1 MAQDNWSDE
10 DLSGPKIDRR
20 TTLSL
25 LSAAGLGGIAGCLG
39 GDGDDGGG
47 DGSATGTE
55 GGGGSGGGTAT
66 EQGTA
71 PPENQKGGHLQAG
84 WFTGSIDVLD
94 PPYISVGQ
102 YFQVA
107 ANIFN
112 GLVTLKQDL
121 TVEGDLAKDWT
132 VENDGKTFTF
142 QLREGVKF
150 HNGTEFT
157 AEDVKYT
164 INRTISEE
172 TPAASKLSTL
182 KPVAEDGVVVDG
194 DYTVTLNFEKA
205 MAPALIYL
213 TRGPGRA
220 ATIVNKEAIEEMG
233 KEEYAITPVGTGPF
247 KVASHSV
254 GSGIELEA
262 FEDYFGTDDQ
272 GNQLP
277 YLDKITIKPI
287 PEPASIVNALKS
299 GDIHFS
305 NLVPL
310 QNVDQV
316 ESASEVEKLQAP
328 GVNWLGLAMNQ
339 EREPFS
345 NQKAR
350 LGIAKVIDN
359 QKYVESAY
367 FGNALPASGP
377 INKATNWVWRDDK
390 PDTQAYNAEEGKKLL
405 EEAGADG
412 ASFSILTTADSTR
425 AAKAMRQQLTQAG
438 LNVDIEQ
445 VTSSTYWDRYA
456 KLDYDVT
463 ISGSVGD
470 PDPDQSLWNFYR
482 TDGPW
487 NWVAFEDEEVNQLL
501 ADQRRQL
508 DREQRAETLQKLE
521 DRLIELVPHVY
532 LSHRDD
538 IAARR
543 QELKGFT
550 HIPYMRNFHTAW
562 IQD

>member
-1 MAQDNWSDE
+1 MAHEDAWTDD

-25 LSAAGLGGIAGCLG
+25 LSAAGLGSLAGCLG
-39 GDGDDGGG
+39 GGDDGGNN
-47 DGSATGTE
+47 SPTGTE
-55 GGGGSGGGTAT
+55 GSGNQ
-66 EQGTA
+66 EGTA
-71 PPENQKGGHLQAG
+71 PPDAQKGGHLQAG
-84 WFTGSIDVLD
+84 WYTGSVDVLD

-102 YFQVA
+102 YFQIA
-107 ANIFN
+107 ANVFN
-112 GLVTLKQDL
+112 GLVTLKEDL

-132 VENDGKTFTF
+132 VENGGKKFTF
-142 QLREGVKF
+142 NLREGVKF
-150 HNGTEFT
+150 HDGSEFT

-164 INRTISEE
+164 IDRTISEE

-182 KPVAEDGVVVDG
+182 QPVDDGGVVIED
-194 DYTVTLNFEKA
+194 DFTVVLNFEKA

-220 ATIVNKEAIEEMG
+220 ATIVCKEAIEKMG
-233 KEEYAITPVGTGPF
+233 QKKYQTAPVGTGPF
-247 KVASHSV
+247 EVANHDV
-254 GSGIELEA
+254 GSVIEFEA
-262 FEDYFGTDDQ
+262 FDDYFGTDNQ

-277 YLDKITIKPI
+277 YLDKVTIKPI

-310 QNVDQV
+310 QNVSQV
-316 ESASEVEKLQAP
+316 ESAGDVEKLQAP

-345 NQKAR
+345 SRKVR
-350 LGIAKVIDN
+350 MGIAKVIDN

-367 FGNALPASGP
+367 FGNALPAQGP
-377 INKATNWVWRDDK
+377 INKATGWVWREDK
-390 PDTQAYNAEEGKKLL
+390 PTDQAYDAEQGKKLL
-405 EEAGADG
+405 KEAGADG

-425 AAKAMRQQLTQAG
+425 AAKAMRQQLNAAG
-438 LNVDIEQ
+438 LNVDIDQ

-456 KLDYDVT
+456 NLDYDVT

-487 NWVAFEDEEVNQLL
+487 NWVSFEDDQVDQWL
-501 ADQRRQL
+501 ADQRREL
-508 DREQRAETLQKLE
+508 DRGKRAQILQKLE

-532 LSHRDD
+532 LSHRND

-543 QELKGFT
+543 TEVKGFT
-550 HIPYMRNFHTAW
+550 HIPYMRNFHTVW
-562 IQD
+562 LEN

>member
-1 MAQDNWSDE
+1 MADNRWTDE
-10 DLSGPKIDRR
+10 ELSGPKIDRR

-25 LSAAGLGGIAGCLG
+25 LGAAGLSGLAGCLG
-39 GDGDDGGG
+39 GDSGDSSGASTDTDGGTTDGGG
-47 DGSATGTE
+47 
-55 GGGGSGGGTAT
+55 GGQET
-66 EQGTA
+66 TA
-71 PPENQKGGHLQAG
+71 PPKDQKGGHLKAG

-94 PPYISVGQ
+94 PPFISVGQ

-107 ANIFN
+107 ANVFN

-132 VENDGKTFTF
+132 VEESGKKFTF
-142 QLREGVKF
+142 NLREGVTF

-157 AEDVKYT
+157 AEDVRYT
-164 INRTISEE
+164 IDRTISQE

-182 KPVAEDGVVVDG
+182 KPVDEGGVEVKD
-194 DYTVTLNFEKA
+194 DYTVVLTFKKA

-220 ATIVNKEAIEEMG
+220 ATIVNKKAIEKMG
-233 KEEYAITPVGTGPF
+233 QKKYQVEPVGTGPF
-247 KVASHSV
+247 KVVSHSV

-277 YLDKITIKPI
+277 YLDKISIKPI

-310 QNVDQV
+310 QNVSQV
-316 ESASEVEKLQAP
+316 AKAGEVEKLQAP

-339 EREPFS
+339 KREPFS
-345 NQKAR
+345 NKKAR
-350 LGIAKVIDN
+350 QGIAKVIDN

-377 INKATNWVWRDDK
+377 INKATGWVWRDEK
-390 PDTQAYNAEEGKKLL
+390 PNGQAYDPEAGKKLL
-405 EEAGADG
+405 KEAGADG

-438 LNVDIEQ
+438 LQVDIEQ

-456 KLDYDVT
+456 NLDYDVT

-482 TDGPW
+482 SDGPW
-487 NWVAFEDEEVNQLL
+487 NWVAFEDDQVNQWL
-501 ADQRRQL
+501 ADQRREL
-508 DREQRAETLQKLE
+508 DRKKRAKVLQKLE
-521 DRLIELVPHVY
+521 DRLIELTPHVY

-543 QELKGFT
+543 SEVKGFT
-550 HIPYMRNFHTAW
+550 HIPYMRNFHRTW
-562 IQD
+562 IQS